1 MILQNPYHVNILM
14 AGFDKDKGA
23 ELYYIDY
30 IASLHKV
37 EKGAFG
43 YGSYFALSLMDR
55 LYHNGMSVEEAIDL
69 VDKIIIEIRSRL
81 VVAPPNFVI
90 KIVDKDGAREYAWR
104 ESIKDAGVAAVWG
117 FTSIITG
124 LVFYVDVGETNV
136 PGRTFLKCW

>member
-1 MILQNPYHVNILM
+1 M
-14 AGFDKDKGA
+14 AGFDKEKGA

-37 EKGAFG
+37 DKGAFG

-55 LYHNGMSVEEAIDL
+55 LYHKDMSVDEAIAL
-69 VDKIIIEIRSRL
+69 IDKIIIEIRSRL

-117 FTSIITG
+117 FY
-124 LVFYVDVGETNV
+124 FCYYNETIS
-136 PGRTFLKCW
+136 